1 MPDKILTERRGR
13 IAIFTIN
20 RPEAMNALDREAHH
34 ALDERLDDFEADP
47 EQWIAIVT
55 GAGDR
60 AFCAG
65 NDLKQKREPGD
76 SVTPLTGFGGITA
89 RFDMD
94 KPIIAAVNGL
104 ALGGGFEMALACD
117 LVVASESASFGLPEV
132 RVGLAAMGGGLLHLP
147 RHIGP
152 KRAME
157 LATTARRLTADEA
170 LAWGLV
176 NRVVPD
182 GQVLDAA
189 LELAAQLESAAPLSV
204 RASKAVVSRAFDAD
218 LREAMAGHLE
228 WPAIKRMRHSADA
241 LEGPRAFAEK
251 RAPAWRGE

>member
-13 IAIFTIN
+13 ITIFTIN
-20 RPEAMNALDREAHH
+20 RPEAMNALDREAHY
-34 ALDERLDDFEADP
+34 ALSERLDDFEADP
-47 EQWIAIVT
+47 DQWIAVVT

-76 SVTPLTGFGGITA
+76 SVTPPTGFGGITA

-94 KPIIAAVNGL
+94 KPVIAAVNGL

-117 LVVASESASFGLPEV
+117 LVVAGESASFGLPEV

-147 RHIGP
+147 RHVGP

-176 NRVVPD
+176 NKVVPD
-182 GQVLDAA
+182 ERVLDAA
-189 LELAAQLESAAPLSV
+189 LELAVQLESVAPLSV
-204 RASKAVVSRAFDAD
+204 RASKAVMSRAFDTD
-218 LREAMAGHLE
+218 LREAVNGHLE

-241 LEGPRAFAEK
+241 LEGPRAFGEK
-251 RAPAWRGE
+251 RAPAWRAE

>member
-1 MPDKILTERRGR
+1 MPEKILTERRGR
-13 IAIFTIN
+13 VTIFTIN
-20 RPEAMNALDREAHH
+20 RPEAMNALDREAHY
-34 ALDERLDDFEADP
+34 ALSERLDDFAADP

-76 SVTPLTGFGGITA
+76 SVTPPTGFGGITA
-89 RFDMD
+89 RFDLD
-94 KPIIAAVNGL
+94 KPVIAAVSGL

-117 LVVASESASFGLPEV
+117 LIVAGESARFGLPEV

-157 LATTARRLTADEA
+157 LAMTARRLTADEA
-170 LAWGLV
+170 FALGLV
-176 NRVVPD
+176 NEVVPD
-182 GQVLDAA
+182 GEVVGAA
-189 LELAAQLESAAPLSV
+189 LELAARLESVAPLSV
-204 RASKAVVSRAFDAD
+204 RASKAVMSRAFDTD
-218 LREAMAGHLE
+218 LREAMTGHLE
-228 WPAIKRMRHSADA
+228 WPAVKHMRHSADA

-251 RAPAWRGE
+251 RAPVWRGE